1 MKHRHRQRRCT
12 LTAKGRFVM
21 DSGLHRALRRVQA
34 RRAAAHAAG
43 DPVPGRERLEATFR
57 EAQAAGLCGRRRK
70 TVVRLALDPR
80 EVEHALWWTGARTVP
95 ELVIYALLR
104 VVLRDRQSSLR
115 TRLELRRLRNRQRA
129 RRDPMGAPGH
139 DQRE

>member
-1 MKHRHRQRRCT
+1 
-12 LTAKGRFVM
+12 M

-43 DPVPGRERLEATFR
+43 EPVPGRERIEATFR
-57 EAQAAGLCGRRRK
+57 EAQAAGPCGKRRK

-80 EVEHALWWTGARTVP
+80 EVERALWWTGARTVP
-95 ELVIYALLR
+95 ELVVYALLR

-115 TRLELRRLRNRQRA
+115 TRLDLRRLRKRQRA
-129 RRDPMGAPGH
+129 RRNPMAVSRRGSRSSGVDHPE
-139 DQRE
+139 RS